1 MEYET
6 AAISSLK
13 RQAGTVYDGRIS
25 QVKRETALIYR
36 IQCGRIRGLIWYGRS
51 DMLRLG
57 RLQSCASS
65 RGRGTKEVRT

>member
-13 RQAGTVYDGRIS
+13 RQADTVYDGRIS
-25 QVKRETALIYR
+25 QVKPETALIYR

-51 DMLRLG
+51 GHAAPRKAAVVCFQAVAVGL
-57 RLQSCASS
+57 
-65 RGRGTKEVRT
+65 KK